1 MRTIKLSNQA
11 TARLTEISDYYLYKE
26 KNPRR
31 AFKVIQSFD
40 TAFQKIAIDPFR
52 YRKFSARKFKSLD
65 IRQYLHFDTY
75 HIFYLISE
83 DSITILELFHLK
95 QSVKKIQLEIPE
107 E

>member
-40 TAFQKIAIDPFR
+40 TAFQK
-52 YRKFSARKFKSLD
+52 
-65 IRQYLHFDTY
+65 
-75 HIFYLISE
+75 
-83 DSITILELFHLK
+83 
-95 QSVKKIQLEIPE
+95 
-107 E
+107 